1 MPSRTESTRRS
12 VQGRSMTNS
21 RSISKKHKTEDS
33 YSETSNDDMD
43 DDDDTRDRRKVRIM
57 M

>member
-1 MPSRTESTRRS
+1 
-12 VQGRSMTNS
+12 MTNS

-43 DDDDTRDRRKVRIM
+43 DDDDTRDRRKVGLIHVL
-57 M
+57 